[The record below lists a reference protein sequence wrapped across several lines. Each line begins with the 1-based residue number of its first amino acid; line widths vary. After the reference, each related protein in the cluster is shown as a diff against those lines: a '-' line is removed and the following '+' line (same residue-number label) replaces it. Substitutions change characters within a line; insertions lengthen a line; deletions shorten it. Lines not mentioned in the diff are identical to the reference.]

1 MGKKLYKDGDRELYK
16 LCAEVSNLEED
27 LYEILLDKGYF
38 PFGIGLAMN
47 YEFLNTKW
55 AESKNHFG
63 DGYCSW
69 FDYNAFLLNIFL
81 KGTENVSKEIY
92 INVLIFLME
101 IADSH
106 DSLVIRKYKAY
117 ELREKITL
125 LRYDLEQGEYS
136 DTFFDIVNKRY
147 LEYQNGNGLKEMLVN
162 YKRPAKDPFF
172 S

>member
-16 LCAEVSNLEED
+16 LCVEVSELEED
-27 LYEILLDKGYF
+27 LYEILLDKGFF
-38 PFGIGLAMN
+38 PYGIGLAMN

-55 AESKNHFG
+55 AESKNYNG
-63 DGYCSW
+63 ERWISLY
-69 FDYNAFLLNIFL
+69 DYNAFLLNIFL

-92 INVLIFLME
+92 INVLIFLNE
-101 IADSH
+101 IADAH
-106 DSLVIRKYKAY
+106 DPVVTRKYKAY

-125 LRYDLEQGEYS
+125 LRYDLEQGKYS